1 MRTNLEPQEYFQK
14 ALSKVRAGDK
24 KEAEKMLRK
33 LLKAFP
39 TNDAVLNVLGAVL
52 LDKKPIE
59 SSQLLKQAVKSN
71 PINIDAWINL
81 SSALKRRGQLNEAL
95 ETIQKARDIN
105 PDRADIAY
113 NTANIYLALGRY
125 QDAEKAFSEAIE
137 KDPNMTIAHF
147 NLGNLFYEKRQI
159 KKARA
164 AFEKALEINPDF
176 VPALINVGNL
186 TADEGLFA
194 EAEPYY
200 LRVLEL
206 DPDHPSAHSL
216 LGRLN
221 LDLDRA
227 NKAKE
232 ILLEGIEKDIKDA
245 KAYVLLGNI
254 AKDDNDIDL
263 AESYY
268 RDALQIDPKNE
279 GAQRNLRRLLNHQIP
294 GWHFIMLADDLRND
308 AYQRAIE
315 KVVTKDSTVL
325 DIGTGSGLLS
335 LMAARAGAK
344 KVVACEMHN
353 RLAETAKEIVAANGY
368 SKKIT
373 VINKKS
379 TALEIGSDLPEKA
392 DLLVS
397 EILDAGV
404 IGEGVLPTVRHALQN
419 LLTED
424 ATIIP
429 AKVKIF
435 GQLIEIPSRS
445 KVSPV
450 RQISGFNLSA
460 FDQYRIQG
468 EYLTVE
474 LESES
479 HQKLSE
485 VFPVTAFDFYNLPA
499 AVHDNDPISET
510 LTIDIKEEGEVQAV
524 VFWFDL
530 ILHEDIMV
538 SSRPGGELK
547 HWGQALY
554 CFEEPIKKMVG
565 DQLKLDFF
573 RSDQFIWFEL
583 NENK

>member
-1 MRTNLEPQEYFQK
+1 MKTNLEPQEYFQE
-14 ALSKVRAGDK
+14 ALLNLKEGK
-24 KEAEKMLRK
+24 TKEAEKMLRK

-39 TNDAVLNVLGAVL
+39 TNDAVLNVLGVAL
-52 LDKKPIE
+52 LDKKPVE
-59 SSQLLKQAVKSN
+59 SSHLLKQAVKSN

-81 SSALKRRGQLNEAL
+81 SSALKRRGQLKEAL
-95 ETIQKARDIN
+95 ETIQKAKDIN
-105 PDRADIAY
+105 PNRADIDY
-113 NTANIYLALGRY
+113 NSANIFLALGRY
-125 QDAEKAFSEAIE
+125 QDAENAFSAAIE
-137 KDPNMTIAHF
+137 KDPNMTVAHF
-147 NLGNLFYEKRQI
+147 NLGNLFYEKREI

-164 AFEKALEINPDF
+164 AFDKALEIDPNF

-186 TADEGLFA
+186 TADDGLFA

-227 NKAKE
+227 EKAKE

-254 AKDDNDIDL
+254 AKDDNEIEL

-268 RDALQIDPKNE
+268 RDALKIDPRNE

-294 GWHFIMLADDLRND
+294 SWHFVMLADDLRND
-308 AYQRAIE
+308 AYQQAIE
-315 KVVTKDSTVL
+315 RVVTKDSTVL

-344 KVVACEMHN
+344 KIVACEMHN
-353 RLAETAKEIVAANGY
+353 RLAETAKEIIAANGY

-379 TALEIGSDLPEKA
+379 TALEIGTDLPQKA
-392 DLLVS
+392 DILVS

-419 LLTED
+419 LLADD
-424 ATIIP
+424 AIIIP

-435 GQLIEIPSRS
+435 GQLIEIPMRS

-450 RQISGFNLSA
+450 RQISGFDLSA
-460 FDQYRIQG
+460 FDQYRIQS
-468 EYLTVE
+468 EYITVE

-479 HQKLSE
+479 HEKLSDI
-485 VFPVTAFDFYNLPA
+485 FPITAFNFYNLPA

-510 LTIDIKEEGEVQAV
+510 LTIDIKQDGEVQAV
-524 VFWFDL
+524 AFWFDL
-530 ILHEDIMV
+530 TLHEDLMV

-554 CFEEPIKKMVG
+554 CFEEPIKKMAG
-565 DQLKLDFF
+565 DQLKLDFI